1 MIRIEYFKENLIDRL
16 EEKGGVYAS
25 KLMQGTGK
33 NSCRYKKFFAFKT
46 DEKDM
51 MKYLDFATRAIMLE
65 INCNYFMFNLR
76 IEIIKDTKS
85 FNDIIRGM
93 VYYERIKRTDD

>member
-1 MIRIEYFKENLIDRL
+1 
-16 EEKGGVYAS
+16 
-25 KLMQGTGK
+25 
-33 NSCRYKKFFAFKT
+33 
-46 DEKDM
+46 